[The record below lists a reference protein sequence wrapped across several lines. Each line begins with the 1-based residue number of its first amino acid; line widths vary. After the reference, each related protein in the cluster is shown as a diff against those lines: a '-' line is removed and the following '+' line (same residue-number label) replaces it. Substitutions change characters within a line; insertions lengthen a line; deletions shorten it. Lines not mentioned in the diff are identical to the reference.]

1 MSPIE
6 PDFVSEETTADAKTN
21 GGKAGHGEL

>member
-6 PDFVSEETTADAKTN
+6 ADFFAEETTADAKTN